1 MKVDG
6 KDLRPIWLDSDLNVV
21 KIIDQRRLPHEFVI
35 ADLETVD
42 DVITAI
48 TEMYVSCAL
57 DRRDGRIRSISCCL
71 EFSG

>member
-6 KDLRPIWLDSDLNVV
+6 KDLRPIWLDSHLNVV
-21 KIIDQRRLPHEFVI
+21 KIIDQRHLPHEFVI
-35 ADLETVD
+35 ADLKTVE

-48 TEMYVSCAL
+48 TEMYVRGAPC
-57 DRRDGRIRSISCCL
+57 RL